1 MPRRGRRHE
10 QAATPQGPSAAIRAA
25 DPHDGGITG
34 METDVL
40 RRTKSLPRSPRLLT
54 ARRPEQ
60 WKGLSIL
67 PRGRQ
72 RPRHEVDAISAAL
85 VSRASSL
92 RFHRHDD
99 RRVLGRCWHGHRAT
113 LAHHRMPDV
122 RHQRDSHRADPRFRS
137 LGWHT
142 VHRSTKT
149 ESRAPLGH
157 RAYPKGAH
165 TDNPKPGRKPSKCI
179 PKGHIDSA
187 ASMYPKGAH
196 NCLPLPRLS
205 KPGKATPEHHCSP
218 VPGSEPRY
226 VLSSDPKAFK
236 EYLGTFERL
245 PLELRMAALGLA
257 A

>member
-1 MPRRGRRHE
+1 MSKQRRRKGHLPPFVPLIRTT
-10 QAATPQGPSAAIRAA
+10 AASPAWKQMSYGARSLYL
-25 DPHDGGITG
+25 
-34 METDVL
+34 VL
-40 RRTKSLPRSPRLLT
+40 RGYLRHDNLNNGKVSRSYREAANDLGTKSTRSVQRWFRELHHYGFIVMTTGGCLGVVGMGIAPHWRIT
-54 ARRPEQ
+54 ECPTFDT
-60 WKGLSIL
+60 KGTHIA
-67 PRGRQ
+67 PTR
-72 RPRHEVDAISAAL
+72 D
-85 VSRASSL
+85 
-92 RFHRHDD
+92 FD
-99 RRVLGRCWHGHRAT
+99 RWDGT
-113 LAHHRMPDV
+113 PFT
-122 RHQRDSHRADPRFRS
+122 DPQ
-137 LGWHT
+137 
-142 VHRSTKT
+142 KT